1 MTAIHVVRG
10 RAEAEELAA
19 LAVVLLALGRRA
31 TPAPGAASDET
42 VSWPREFGGY
52 RSPTSWAGLPR
63 EASRS

>member
-1 MTAIHVVRG
+1 MTAIRVVRG

-19 LAVVLLALGRRA
+19 LAVVLLALGRRGTPTPDA
-31 TPAPGAASDET
+31 TSGEG
-42 VSWPREFGGY
+42 VSWPREPGGY